1 MGTTSTSLLLL
12 QLLKSLIPSSK
23 KNLPPTPR
31 ASSVPN
37 PAPVEAGI
45 TAISFPVKAPRTG
58 ISHYQGAADST
69 SRLLTLVGARA
80 PPCVALTGLLRSC
93 GLGRSALSWML
104 SSQTRRT
111 QDLREGDQGS
121 YLSQASLPG
130 VQVATGDFAGADKEI
145 TSFPHARDVA
155 PNAASFGALR
165 GLHPEH
171 LWRTGVCRQ
180 PGGVA
185 DLSATGSGQG
195 ARQAGDPRGPR
206 ELSSAG
212 LSPCA
217 LSFHSPDPRRSLSRA
232 LPVLHPSSAPCPP
245 RFSSWV
251 AAAVAS
257 GSRPSPSRPAGDPTP
272 PSPAQRSGTAPRCPH
287 VALSSRR
294 SWELQV

>member
-58 ISHYQGAADST
+58 IPRYRGAADST

-80 PPCVALTGLLRSC
+80 PPCFALTGLLRSC

-111 QDLREGDQGS
+111 QDLREGDQGP

-145 TSFPHARDVA
+145 TSFPHA
-155 PNAASFGALR
+155 SFGALR

-171 LWRTGVCRQ
+171 LWRLQTTG
-180 PGGVA
+180 
-185 DLSATGSGQG
+185 
-195 ARQAGDPRGPR
+195 
-206 ELSSAG
+206 
-212 LSPCA
+212 
-217 LSFHSPDPRRSLSRA
+217 
-232 LPVLHPSSAPCPP
+232 
-245 RFSSWV
+245 
-251 AAAVAS
+251 
-257 GSRPSPSRPAGDPTP
+257 
-272 PSPAQRSGTAPRCPH
+272 RCC
-287 VALSSRR
+287 
-294 SWELQV
+294 